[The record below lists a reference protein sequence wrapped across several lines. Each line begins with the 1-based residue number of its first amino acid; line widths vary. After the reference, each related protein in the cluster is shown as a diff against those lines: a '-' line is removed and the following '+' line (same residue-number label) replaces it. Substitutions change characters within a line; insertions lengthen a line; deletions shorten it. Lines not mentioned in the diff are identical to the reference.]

1 MPSAA
6 VVLTRAPLALA
17 PAVRLIEPCLPPLSW
32 QDPLLPWDAPE
43 PPAAPPTPDVP
54 DALRRRAGALTA
66 AVVEVL
72 RGRRPL
78 LQLEP
83 HLSTVTLELVGRLRA
98 AGPLP
103 NLRLAS
109 LRVTQPAE
117 SAIEGC
123 ARLTL
128 GDASHAVA
136 FRLEPDAERWL
147 LTELELTLGA
157 KIHRALR

>member
-1 MPSAA
+1 MHCAPAL
-6 VVLTRAPLALA
+6 VTRAPVVLA
-17 PAVRLIEPCLPPLSW
+17 PAVRLIEPFLPRLSW
-32 QDPLLPWDAPE
+32 QDPLLPWDNPE
-43 PPAAPPTPDVP
+43 PTAAAPIPEVP
-54 DALRRRAGALTA
+54 DALRRRAGALIA
-66 AVVEVL
+66 AAVEVL

-78 LQLEP
+78 LHLEP
-83 HLSTVTLELVGRLRA
+83 HLSGVALELIGRLGS

-117 SAIEGC
+117 SAIEAS

-136 FRLEPDAERWL
+136 FRLEPDAGRWL
-147 LTELELTLGA
+147 LTELELTLGT
-157 KIHRALR
+157 KIHRALK